1 MKHFTKLNQFKA
13 SNVIYDIGTG
23 RAYSYGWWRFVDV
36 VELQGVKQVVFN
48 NHSYSNSTIK
58 HQYKVRDLLRR
69 LGVSIDLTVESRSGL
84 QSSNWKEEAIDSI
97 RADIHAVMEQLGNKR
112 RHRRLDGERMERL
125 GELKQELSKLAKLL
139 G

>member
-1 MKHFTKLNQFKA
+1 MKHFKRLNQFKA

-36 VELQGVKQVVFN
+36 VELQGTKQVVFN

-58 HQYKVRDLLRR
+58 HQCKVRSLLHR
-69 LGVSIDLTVESRSGL
+69 LGISIDLVVDSRSGL
-84 QSSNWKEEAIDSI
+84 QSSNWKEEALDSVKY
-97 RADIHAVMEQLGNKR
+97 DISTVEEQLNNKR
-112 RHRRLDGERMERL
+112 RHKRLDGERMQRL
-125 GELKQELSKLAKLL
+125 GQLKQELCKLSELL